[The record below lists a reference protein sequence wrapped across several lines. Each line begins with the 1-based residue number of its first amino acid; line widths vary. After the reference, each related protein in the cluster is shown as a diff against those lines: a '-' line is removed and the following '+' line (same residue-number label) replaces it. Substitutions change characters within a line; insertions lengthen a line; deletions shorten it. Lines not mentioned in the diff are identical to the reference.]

1 MAKNA
6 PGRAHRQ
13 GLTVIDLFKMFPNN
27 DAAESW
33 FEAQRWP
40 DGRFCLDCGSNRY
53 SIIPSKKPMPY
64 RCKDCRHHFSV
75 RKGTVMQSS
84 NIGFQKWA
92 IALYMMTTGIKG
104 TSSMKLYREVGIRQ
118 GTAWFLMQR
127 IREGFLEG
135 VGLPFPGPVE
145 ADETYIGGLEKNK
158 HADKKLK
165 AGRGPVG
172 KVAVAGVRDRG
183 SKQVRAE
190 VVESTDGLTLKG
202 FVLDQVEP
210 DAKVYTDEA
219 TAYRGLPNH
228 ETVNHS
234 IGEYVNG
241 QASTNGLESFWA
253 MLKRGYHGTFHC
265 LSAKHLNRYVQEFAG
280 RHNIRGLDT
289 LEQMA
294 VLARGFVGRRLKYA
308 DLIATTAT
316 PLPQGGR
323 DVF

>member
-1 MAKNA
+1 
-6 PGRAHRQ
+6 
-13 GLTVIDLFKMFPNN
+13 
-27 DAAESW
+27 
-33 FEAQRWP
+33 
-40 DGRFCLDCGSNRY
+40 
-53 SIIPSKKPMPY
+53 MPY
-64 RCKDCRHHFSV
+64 RCKDCRQHFSV
-75 RKGTVMQSS
+75 RKGTVMESS
-84 NIGFQKWA
+84 KIGLQKWA
-92 IALYMMTTGIKG
+92 IALYMMTTGLKG

-127 IREGFLEG
+127 IREGFLAG
-135 VGLPFPGPVE
+135 ADLPFPGPVE
-145 ADETYIGGLEKNK
+145 ADETYIGGKETNK
-158 HADKKLK
+158 HANKKLK
-165 AGRGPVG
+165 AGRGAVG

-183 SKQVRAE
+183 SKQVSAE

-253 MLKRGYHGTFHC
+253 MLKRGYHGTFHR

-280 RHNIRGLDT
+280 RHNIRDLDT
-289 LEQMA
+289 LKQMA
-294 VLARGFVGRRLKYA
+294 VLARGFVGKRLKYA
-308 DLIATTAT
+308 DLIATTVA
-316 PLPQGGR
+316 PLPETGN
-323 DVF
+323 DTI